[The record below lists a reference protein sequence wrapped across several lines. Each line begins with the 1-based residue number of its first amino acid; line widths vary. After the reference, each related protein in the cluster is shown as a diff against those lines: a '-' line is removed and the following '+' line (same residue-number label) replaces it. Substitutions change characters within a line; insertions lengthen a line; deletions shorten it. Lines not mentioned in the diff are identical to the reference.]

1 MLSQNCQNA
10 YSFVHRPARDRAG
23 PGVRTALDIDWP
35 KPANWIKGQAMVE
48 TVKSGSGV
56 PAKIANE
63 LRSLVARG
71 TLAPGMRL
79 GQNELAEQFNAS
91 RVPVREALKLLSSE
105 GIIEHDPNRG
115 FFVTRLS
122 SDEAEQLFT
131 LRHLVEDALLQTVEW
146 PQDEQLDD
154 LARRAQELEDLLNRG
169 DRSNWWD
176 RHREFHMMIF
186 NLSPK
191 KTIMREAMRLWALTD
206 RYRALLPL
214 PRTDSEE
221 RKVLSKHEFL
231 DALRE
236 KNSEKLIAARRL
248 RRISFEKMLLETLEA
263 RGL

>member
-1 MLSQNCQNA
+1 MEIAKN
-10 YSFVHRPARDRAG
+10 G
-23 PGVRTALDIDWP
+23 T
-35 KPANWIKGQAMVE
+35 
-48 TVKSGSGV
+48 GV

-63 LRSLVARG
+63 LRALVARG

-131 LRHLVEDALLQTVEW
+131 LRHMVEDALLRTVEW
-146 PQDEQLDD
+146 PEEAALSE
-154 LARRAQELEDLLNRG
+154 LATRAQELEDLLNRG

-176 RHREFHMMIF
+176 KHREFHAMIF

-191 KTIMREAMRLWALTD
+191 KTIVREAMRLWALTD

-214 PRTDSEE
+214 PRGDSDE

-236 KNSEKLIAARRL
+236 QDTKKLIAMRRQ
-248 RRISFEKMLLETLEA
+248 RREAFERLLLETLEA

>member
-1 MLSQNCQNA
+1 MLE
-10 YSFVHRPARDRAG
+10 
-23 PGVRTALDIDWP
+23 TAKNGI
-35 KPANWIKGQAMVE
+35 
-48 TVKSGSGV
+48 GV

-79 GQNELAEQFNAS
+79 GQKELAEQFSAS
-91 RVPVREALKLLSSE
+91 RVPVREALKLLCSE

-131 LRHLVEDALLQTVEW
+131 LRHLVEDELLRTVQW
-146 PQDEQLDD
+146 PDEDQLEE
-154 LARRAQELEDLLNRG
+154 LARRAQELEELLNRG

-176 RHREFHMMIF
+176 RHGEFHRMIF
-186 NLSPK
+186 DLSPK
-191 KTIMREAMRLWALTD
+191 KTIVREAMRLWALTD

-214 PRTDSEE
+214 PRGDSQE
-221 RKVLSKHEFL
+221 RKVLRKHEFL
-231 DALRE
+231 VALQEQNTKKLLAFRRVRRE
-236 KNSEKLIAARRL
+236 AFERL
-248 RRISFEKMLLETLEA
+248 LLETLEA